1 MEWSEIRD
9 HPAFRYAPCG
19 LQGGRLPRRGGVDGK
34 GMHATGKLGG
44 KRRVYQAMALEPAL
58 PGEGLRHD
66 IHPEMTFPAG
76 TMTSVALVPVR
87 LIEHP
92 QALRAESFGQL
103 PCDEVVGSHRPALAT
118 LASRRQR
125 AAAAHGRN
133 EQKPFV
139 KLAAGAFRSA

>member
-1 MEWSEIRD
+1 VNGE
-9 HPAFRYAPCG
+9 
-19 LQGGRLPRRGGVDGK
+19 GV
-34 GMHATGKLGG
+34 HATGKFGG
-44 KRRVYQAMALEPAL
+44 KGRINEAMTLEPAL

-66 IHPEMTFPAG
+66 IHSEMTLAAG
-76 TMTSVALVPVR
+76 PMAGVALVPVR

-118 LASRRQR
+118 PASRRQR

>member
-1 MEWSEIRD
+1 VNSE
-9 HPAFRYAPCG
+9 
-19 LQGGRLPRRGGVDGK
+19 GV
-34 GMHATGKLGG
+34 HATGKLGG
-44 KRRVYQAMALEPAL
+44 KGRINQAMTLEPAL

-66 IHPEMTFPAG
+66 IHPEMTLPAG
-76 TMTSVALVPVR
+76 TMASMALVPVR

-118 LASRRQR
+118 PAGRRQR
-125 AAAAHGRN
+125 AAAAHGN